1 MRSCDRL
8 KEGICTKKEENISLI
23 QRRECVYWRKDKKE
37 IYSTIKVTIDCTSI
51 FCRKE
56 EWEEENGIRLLV
68 P

>member
-1 MRSCDRL
+1 MIDL
-8 KEGICTKKEENISLI
+8 KKGFVPRKRKIYLLFREESVFI
-23 QRRECVYWRKDKKE
+23 EEK